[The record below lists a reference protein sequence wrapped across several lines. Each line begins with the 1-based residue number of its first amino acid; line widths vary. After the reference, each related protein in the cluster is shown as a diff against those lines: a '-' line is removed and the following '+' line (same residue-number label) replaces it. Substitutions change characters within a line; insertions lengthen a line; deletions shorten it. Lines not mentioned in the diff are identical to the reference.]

1 MSSKFSYRKTI
12 LFGFGFLGISVVWPI
27 FNRFIPLFLQAGNP
41 AYEQQLLAEG
51 REIPNIIGFGLAPSL
66 AFFIMTWDNLI
77 NVFVQPWVGARSDR
91 TWNRFGR
98 RKGWILLG
106 LPIALIGFIAVP
118 YAASVLAIALFI
130 LITNFGMAL
139 FRSPTVA
146 WLGDLIPPEHRGK
159 ANGAINLMGGIGFV
173 IASFVLGGLF
183 DSLGRPAPFLG
194 GAIVLVVA
202 LLIPLIWV
210 EEPEHLILWQ
220 NLRQIK
226 KHSLNPLKHHE
237 KVNNAIN
244 LMFAIG
250 FVIALIVVGG
260 QFGSL
265 GLFICGTIGLVTSIW
280 LLPLIWVKEPK
291 HPAPEAEPLPFMV
304 VEENDEELEYL
315 AVIPEAKPTGSV
327 WQNLRQVIGR
337 PDKSAVMVLL
347 GIVCWSTAWEALDT
361 GLSSIAVFTLGI
373 APGQASMLSAAG
385 GLAFL
390 LFAIPAGMLGEK
402 YGRGRVIRL
411 GLIGAAI
418 LLPVSFLLVNGAVLF
433 VVCVAAAGIM
443 WSLINVNALPLVYDH
458 GEEGKIGAY
467 TGLYYFSSQSA
478 AVLGPV
484 LGGVLVSTLSDQHK
498 FLFLFSAFW
507 MALGWLVMRRVR

>member
-1 MSSKFSYRKTI
+1 MATKFSYRKTI

-41 AYEQQLLAEG
+41 IYEQQLLAKG
-51 REIPNIIGFGLAPSL
+51 DTIPNIVGFGLAPSL

-106 LPIALIGFIAVP
+106 APIALIGFVAVP

-173 IASFVLGGLF
+173 IASFALGGLF
-183 DSLGRPAPFLG
+183 DALGRPAPFLG
-194 GAIVLVVA
+194 GAIVLVLA

-210 EEPEHLILWQ
+210 EEPEQ
-220 NLRQIK
+220 
-226 KHSLNPLKHHE
+226 
-237 KVNNAIN
+237 VA
-244 LMFAIG
+244 A
-250 FVIALIVVGG
+250 
-260 QFGSL
+260 
-265 GLFICGTIGLVTSIW
+265 
-280 LLPLIWVKEPK
+280 
-291 HPAPEAEPLPFMV
+291 APEAK
-304 VEENDEELEYL
+304 
-315 AVIPEAKPTGSV
+315 AHGSV
-327 WQNLRQVIGR
+327 WQNLRQVVSR

-373 APGQASMLSAAG
+373 TPGRASMLSAVG

-402 YGRGRVIRL
+402 YGRGRIISL
-411 GLIGAAI
+411 GLIGSAI
-418 LLPVSFLLVNGAVLF
+418 LLPISFLLVNGATLF
-433 VVCVAAAGIM
+433 VVCVAAAGLL

-458 GEEGKIGAY
+458 GEEDKIGAY

-484 LGGVLVSTLSDQHK
+484 LGGVLVSTFSDQHK

>member
-41 AYEQQLLAEG
+41 IYEQQLLAKG
-51 REIPNIIGFGLAPSL
+51 DTIPNIVGFGLAPSL

-194 GAIVLVVA
+194 GAIVMVVA

-210 EEPEHLILWQ
+210 QEPEQ
-220 NLRQIK
+220 
-226 KHSLNPLKHHE
+226 
-237 KVNNAIN
+237 VA
-244 LMFAIG
+244 A
-250 FVIALIVVGG
+250 
-260 QFGSL
+260 
-265 GLFICGTIGLVTSIW
+265 
-280 LLPLIWVKEPK
+280 
-291 HPAPEAEPLPFMV
+291 APET
-304 VEENDEELEYL
+304 
-315 AVIPEAKPTGSV
+315 KPAGSV

-373 APGQASMLSAAG
+373 APGRASMLSAAG

-411 GLIGAAI
+411 GLIGTAI
-418 LLPVSFLLVNGAVLF
+418 LLPISFLLVNGAVLF
-433 VVCVAAAGIM
+433 VVCVAAVGIM

-458 GEEGKIGAY
+458 GEEDKIGAY

-484 LGGVLVSTLSDQHK
+484 LGGVLVSTLSDQHR